1 MEEQRIDLLVMEL
14 GVIRLGKAGEG
25 NRKKKRF
32 MTAAWRQAHPDAQ
45 ISLHVTPPNGVPY
58 LAALDEDEDGNV
70 IWTIT
75 DADTAW
81 PGSGKIELILSDPTT
96 DTTIKSVTGRT
107 VVDESPSQQE
117 PGEPPEPHRPWW
129 EKVLQLIAMGAG
141 TGGTGVSP
149 TIKVEDITGGHRLT
163 ITDILG
169 TKTVDVMD
177 GEDGAPGAQGAAGE
191 NGVSPTVKIET
202 ITGGHRVTITDK
214 DGAKSFDVMDGQ
226 DGSGGG
232 SGAAIDD
239 ETPSATT
246 TYSSSHIDELLN
258 EQKEANAT
266 QDERLTELEQNTPS
280 GTSGLTTAQVNAL
293 DGMFKIAAYT
303 TDAADAYAAFKT
315 AFGIED
321 APAPDE
327 PDVPVVNK
335 YTITN
340 MLENVTTSNPVTSVS
355 ENSSYMSTL
364 TPDDG
369 YTLEG
374 GTVSVTMGGE
384 DITATAYADGVITIA
399 AVTGAVVITAAAVA
413 VESGDDGELVY
424 LKNISFDGK
433 SYLDTGFIPSDV
445 NERYVLGVQSPGTE
459 INDTK
464 IWIAGVSMRNNTNIT
479 TSDYFDILFKYK
491 NNSNNYNAD
500 RPVSWLTISYAGK
513 ESGISAGSDK
523 GDGLSSQFYDG
534 AMYAS
539 FTNGSQSLWMDEELT
554 IAPTTGHFQKI
565 NVTDDLTSGSA
576 YDVAKFPI
584 QSMWIGRPRVTSSV
598 MQGTYGDG
606 KIRDGMKFYCF
617 KVYDADD
624 NLIVNLRPA
633 KQGSAIGMYD
643 EIAQKFIAAE
653 ANGGT
658 VSYEEVTA

>member
-75 DADTAW
+75 DADTAY
-81 PGSGKIELILSDPTT
+81 PGTGKIELILSDPAT
-96 DTTIKSVTGRT
+96 DTTIKSATGRYSVET
-107 VVDESPSQQE
+107 SPSQAE
-117 PGEPPEPHRPWW
+117 PEDPPEPHKPWW
-129 EKVLQLIAMGAG
+129 EKVLQLIAAG
-141 TGGTGVSP
+141 TGTGEGGVSP
-149 TIKVEDITGGHRLT
+149 TVTVAAIAGGHRLT
-163 ITDILG
+163 ITDVLG

-177 GEDGAPGAQGAAGE
+177 GEDGAPGAQGRAGE
-191 NGVSPTVKIET
+191 NGISPTVT
-202 ITGGHRVTITDK
+202 VAAITGGHRVTITDV
-214 DGAKSFDVMDGQ
+214 DGAKTFDVMDGQ
-226 DGSGGG
+226 DGSGSG

-246 TYSSSHIDELLN
+246 TYSSSKIDELLN

-266 QDERLTELEQNTPS
+266 QDERLTALEQNAPS
-280 GTSGLTTAQVNAL
+280 GTGGLTTAQVNAL

-340 MLENVTTSNPVTSVS
+340 MLENVTTSNPVTSVT
-355 ENSSYMSTL
+355 ENAAYMATL
-364 TPDDG
+364 TANDG
-369 YTLEG
+369 YTLDG
-374 GTVSVTMGGE
+374 GTVTVTMGGV
-384 DITATAYADGVITIA
+384 DVTATAYADGVITIA
-399 AVTGAVVITAAAVA
+399 AVTGNVVITVTAVA

-433 SYLDTGFIPSDV
+433 SYLDTGFIPTDV
-445 NERYVLGVQSPGTE
+445 NETYVLGVQSPGTE
-459 INDTK
+459 IDAAK
-464 IWIAGVSMRNNTNIT
+464 IWFAGVSMRNKTSPT
-479 TSDYFDILFKYK
+479 DSDYFDIVFKCSNI
-491 NNSNNYNAD
+491 NNNDNAD
-500 RPVSWLTISYAGK
+500 RPISWLTIRYADK
-513 ESGISAGSDK
+513 EGGISAGKDK

-539 FTNGSQSLWMDEELT
+539 FTNGSQSLWMNEKLT
-554 IAPTTGHFQKI
+554 VAPTAGHFAKI
-565 NVTDDLTSGSA
+565 SQTVDLASGTA
-576 YDVAKFPI
+576 YDAAKFPI
-584 QSMWIGRPRVTSSV
+584 QSMWIGRPRVTSGV
-598 MQGTYGDG
+598 MEGTYGDG

-617 KVYDADD
+617 KVYDADN

-633 KQGSAIGMYD
+633 KKGSAIGMYD
-643 EIAQKFIAAE
+643 EVAQKFIAAE
-653 ANGGT
+653 ANGGV
-658 VSYEEVTA
+658 VSYEEVSV